1 MAEIRDTNY
10 WGRSPSTDA
19 QIKLRQAPKRSI
31 EEIISASRSGQPP
44 TAAEIQQALAELQSQ
59 AQSNYDS
66 TGSRKLNEQQ
76 KAQMDYLLYG
86 VNRDASRPSLYNDPD
101 DAFPRPGIGSGIST
115 AFSGLAQGLKGAAST
130 PVGNG
135 VGAGVGGIAEGI
147 KGIGASLFGDQGSQ
161 EESPEQLYQRL
172 RAMAG
177 EYNYTGPSADEMAKQ
192 EFDPQFAVLKSIAE
206 QTQNRYNTNKKDIS
220 QMYAGL
226 VNDQTTARGEDKAMF
241 DQAVKGT
248 DTRYDQA
255 ASGLTGNATNY
266 SKAMAQ
272 ELARLGV
279 KEGMGDIVGANQQNL
294 QDNLGRLTQQGQG
307 TQDLL
312 TNLGA
317 NEYAFDT
324 RGIGTAKQAGINTQE
339 EFLQDFMGAMT
350 QNDQQRLALT
360 GQQQAAENNYAM
372 QIQKLLQE
380 GRGSHE
386 ENILK
391 QFQSI
396 LGANEDNEDDYYKQ
410 AGLDLQQQQF
420 AWQQQMDQAR
430 LGQSNNKAQQNAYDV
445 LQQRAL
451 TQYGDPSKARQAVD
465 EILAAYQ
472 NNPNPQNIGDFLNSV
487 DQDALRQNPEMTSL
501 IYDFISRILQEQQK
515 R

>member
-10 WGRSPSTDA
+10 WGRTPSSDA
-19 QIKLRQAPKRSI
+19 QIKLRQPPKRTI
-31 EEIISASRSGQPP
+31 DEIIAASRSGQVP
-44 TAAEIQQALAELQSQ
+44 TPAEIQQALAELNSQ
-59 AQSNYDS
+59 AQSNYDA

-86 VNRDASRPSLYNDPD
+86 VGKDASRPSLYNDPQ
-101 DAFPRPGIGSGIST
+101 DAFPRPGIGSGLGS
-115 AFSGLAQGLKGAAST
+115 ALSGLTKGISGAAGS
-130 PVGNG
+130 PVGSG
-135 VGAGVGGIAEGI
+135 VGAGVGGVADAI
-147 KGIGASLFGDQGSQ
+147 KGLGASMFGGESGGS
-161 EESPEQLYQRL
+161 ESPEQLYQRL
-172 RAMAG
+172 RQMAG

-206 QTQNRYNTNKKDIS
+206 QTQNRYATNKKDITN
-220 QMYAGL
+220 MYNGL
-226 VNDQTTARGEDKAMF
+226 VNDQTKARGEDKAMF
-241 DQAVKGT
+241 DQAVSGT
-248 DTRYDQA
+248 DKRYDEA
-255 ASGLTGNATNY
+255 AAGLTGNATNY
-266 SKAMAQ
+266 SKAMAA

-279 KEGMGDIVGANQQNL
+279 KEGLGDVVGANQQNL
-294 QDNLGRLTQQGQG
+294 QDNLGRLSNQGQG
-307 TQDLL
+307 SQDLL

-339 EFLQDFMGAMT
+339 DFLREFMSAMT

-360 GQQQAAENNYAM
+360 GQQQAAENNYGM

-380 GRGSHE
+380 GRASQE
-386 ENILK
+386 DSILS
-391 QFQSI
+391 QFKSI
-396 LGANEDNEDDYYKQ
+396 LGANEDNEEDFYKQ
-410 AGLDLQQQQF
+410 AQLDLEQQKF
-420 AWQQQMDQAR
+420 GWQQQMDTQR
-430 LGQSNNKAQQNAYDV
+430 LGQSSNQTQQNAYDA

-451 TQYGDPSKARQAVD
+451 TQYGDPNKARQVVD

-487 DQDALRQNPEMTSL
+487 DQDALKANPEMTSL
-501 IYDFISRILQEQQK
+501 LYDFISRIISQQK